1 MVKVFDIS
9 DPSIEAAANT
19 EVDILSKLKHPA
31 INRMKDFFV
40 SGLQQKAYLV
50 LEKVSGQTLQQVIK
64 DKKRLEITLAKKLF
78 VQLLQAVSY
87 LH

>member
-1 MVKVFDIS
+1 
-9 DPSIEAAANT
+9 
-19 EVDILSKLKHPA
+19 
-31 INRMKDFFV
+31 MKDFFV

-50 LEKVSGQTLQQVIK
+50 LEKVYGQTLQQVIK

-78 VQLLQAVSY
+78 FQLLQAVSY